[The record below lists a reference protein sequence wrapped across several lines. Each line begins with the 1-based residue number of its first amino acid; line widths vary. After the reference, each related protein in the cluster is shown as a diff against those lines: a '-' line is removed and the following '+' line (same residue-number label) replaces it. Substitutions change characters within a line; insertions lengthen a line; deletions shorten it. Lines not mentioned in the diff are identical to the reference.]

1 MTSSAPSRPPLSPRL
16 LAWEDHTAWPMFAL
30 SLVFFAAWTWSLA
43 DTKLDARTAS
53 TLLIAIGI
61 MWSVFIADFL
71 VRLSIS
77 GSRREFLRTRWFE
90 GASLVVIYLRPFVIL
105 AYLWRLPWFRTTAS
119 RQRIRL
125 VILVSMFT
133 LLFVFTASTLVW
145 LADRQDAHANIRN
158 LGDAIWWGFS
168 TLATV
173 GYGDFVPVT
182 PLGRTIAVGLMM
194 GGLVVLGVT
203 SATVVSALTDQM
215 HRVGR
220 RLEDDREAAEARS
233 PEHAGTGPSSMI
245 GGVSQMET
253 AQGEAPGSEIRTDG
267 TPDGENRTAAT
278 RNGEAQNGAGS
289 YTAGGDTAATSG
301 TKWTG
306 GAGASSR

>member
-16 LAWEDHTAWPMFAL
+16 LAWEDRTAWPMFAL
-30 SLVFFAAWTWSLA
+30 SLVFFAAWAWSLA

-53 TLLIAIGI
+53 ILLIAIGI
-61 MWSVFIADFL
+61 MWSLFTADFL

-90 GASLVVIYLRPFVIL
+90 GASLVVVYLRPFVIL

-125 VILVSMFT
+125 VILVSIFT

-145 LADRQDAHANIRN
+145 LAERQDPHANIVN

-220 RLEDDREAAEARS
+220 RLEDDRAATAS
-233 PEHAGTGPSSMI
+233 HPPAHAGAGRSSAADDVSPREGAPD
-245 GGVSQMET
+245 GGDPD
-253 AQGEAPGSEIRTDG
+253 GGTDDGG
-267 TPDGENRTAAT
+267 TPEGET
-278 RNGEAQNGAGS
+278 QNGAGS
-289 YTAGGDTAATSG
+289 CTAGGGAAAPAG